1 VIGQTPITVSM
12 LTFFCLQIGCDREI
26 TSSDLPVQ
34 AQAGI
39 FFGSQVQNR
48 SEWPLIL
55 DKARQTQ
62 GFRLE
67 FKQALKEP
75 AQINWE
81 IVHPPVLAKRHGS
94 ASGDRV
100 SSTFTVTV
108 PAGTERFDQLI
119 PFSDNDRPGE
129 WKLRVVVNGKSVLSK
144 SINVVAKQGS
154 TNDDS

>member
-1 VIGQTPITVSM
+1 MIGQSPTTICA
-12 LTFFCLQIGCDREI
+12 LTCFCLQLGCDREI
-26 TSSDLPVQ
+26 SSSDLPVK

-39 FFGSQVQNR
+39 FFGGQVQNR

-55 DKARQTQ
+55 DKSRQTQ
-62 GFRLE
+62 E
-67 FKQALKEP
+67 S

-81 IVHPPVLAKRHGS
+81 VVHPPVLTKRHGS
-94 ASGDRV
+94 ASGDPM

-129 WKLRVVVNGKSVLSK
+129 WKLRVVVNGRNVLSK

-154 TNDDS
+154 ANDDSYAELSSPT